1 MKKWSFLLSLL
12 LCLTLVTGCQASAD
26 SLLDQLEQMFGI
38 QEVQSEPTA
47 DPTDTVTISRQ
58 EYEELSRF
66 KKVSDMMATVSAL
79 YYQEVDEEA
88 LMDGVAQGLML
99 ALEDP
104 YSFYY
109 TPEEYAE
116 MWADNEGNY
125 AGIGIQISASY
136 LTQLCTVS
144 RVFANTPA
152 QAAGIHK
159 GDILIQVE
167 DLTVTAYTLQD
178 AVDIMRGEVGTTVSG
193 TVIRGEEELTFEIPR
208 AQVQVNRVES
218 TLLEEGLGYIC
229 LYEFAGDCRVKFAEA
244 VHNLVNQGAQ
254 RLIIDLR
261 DNPGG
266 WVEDAEAIADMFL
279 DEGVLYYL
287 QYRNEED
294 REYAYTQD
302 GKVDVKLVLLLN
314 EYSASASE
322 ILAGALQDHGAAQIV
337 GVQSYGKGVV
347 QYVLPVGSDGSG
359 MQLTAAQY
367 FTPNGNAVHKVGITP
382 DVEVPLPEGSNGMFE
397 FADVVNDVQ
406 LQKAV
411 EIIKGM

>member
-178 AVDIMRGEVGTTVSG
+178 AVDIMRGEVGTTVSV

-294 REYAYTQD
+294 REYAYAKD
-302 GKVDVKLVLLLN
+302 GKVDVKMAVLLN
-314 EYSASASE
+314 EYSASSSE
-322 ILAGALQDHGAAQIV
+322 ILSGALQDHGAAKIV

-347 QYVLPVGSDGSG
+347 QYVLPVSEDGSG
-359 MQLTAAQY
+359 MQFTAAQY

-382 DVEVPLPEGSNGMFE
+382 DVEVPLPEGS
-397 FADVVNDVQ
+397 
-406 LQKAV
+406 
-411 EIIKGM
+411 

>member
-1 MKKWSFLLSLL
+1 MKKTSLL
-12 LCLTLVTGCQASAD
+12 FVLVLCLSLVTGCQASAD
-26 SLLDQLEQMFGI
+26 TLLDHLGQMFG
-38 QEVQSEPTA
+38 VTSSPTA
-47 DPTDTVTISRQ
+47 PSQAPSDTVTISRQ
-58 EYEELSRF
+58 EYEELMRF
-66 KKVSDMMATVSAL
+66 KKVNDMMTTVSAL
-79 YYQEVDEEA
+79 YYQDVDEEK
-88 LMDGVAQGLML
+88 LLDGVAQGLML

-104 YSFYY
+104 YSYY
-109 TPEEYAE
+109 YNPEDYAE
-116 MWADNEGNY
+116 MWADDEGNY
-125 AGIGIQISASY
+125 AGIGIQISGNY

-144 RVFANTPA
+144 RVFADTPA

-159 GDILIQVE
+159 GDILLQVE
-167 DLTVTAYTLQD
+167 DVTVTAYTLQD
-178 AVDIMRGEVGTTVSG
+178 AVNIMRGEVGVPVKV

-208 AQVQVNRVES
+208 AQVQVNRVEY

-244 VHNLVNQGAQ
+244 VHSLVSQGAQ

-302 GKVDVKLVLLLN
+302 GKVDLKLAVLLN

-322 ILAGALQDHGAAQIV
+322 ILAGALQDHGAAKVV

-359 MQLTAAQY
+359 MQFTAAQY

-382 DVEVPLPEGSNGMFE
+382 DVEIPLPEGSNGMFE
-397 FADVVNDVQ
+397 FADTVNDVQ
-406 LQKAV
+406 LQKAIEV
-411 EIIKGM
+411 VKGM